1 MSDKK
6 GASPAQSEHPHQT
19 MPNSVAMPQI
29 MVKIALTFAAVIPGL
44 VHCLVQL
51 WDHEFAKQ
59 RAHFSDVLGV

>member
-6 GASPAQSEHPHQT
+6 GASPAQSEHPHET

-51 WDHEFAKQ
+51 WDHEFA
-59 RAHFSDVLGV
+59 